1 MKLNKQ
7 AVEIAMA
14 DGDFSTQGLADKMG
28 VTRQYVWLY
37 MGGQPCRPKTVKR
50 FADAL
55 GVTAGDIVELEPKV
69 ADAE

>member
-1 MKLNKQ
+1 MKLNKR

-14 DGDFSTQGLADKMG
+14 DRNFSIQGLADKMG

-55 GVTAGDIVELEPKV
+55 GVTAGDIAETEPKV
-69 ADAE
+69 KDAD